1 MKTPHAILIGL
12 SLIAAAI
19 FFKDMPVRSA
29 HASLHDELKG
39 FSCISRKFT
48 ISDTGLCFVLTDN
61 KLIGVYPNSK
71 DGLNVKYAWDLKSGK
86 PLKKGTPLK

>member
-19 FFKDMPVRSA
+19 FFKDMPIRSA
-29 HASLHDELKG
+29 HASFHNEARG
-39 FSCISRKFT
+39 FSCLEGKYT
-48 ISDTGLCFVLTDN
+48 VSDTALCFLLTN
-61 KLIGVYPNSK
+61 NNLIGFYPNSR
-71 DGLNVKYAWDLKSGK
+71 DGLFFKYAWDLKSGK